1 MKTARFFSVLAVL
14 VFSGF
19 LLKAQDIPKPSPLVI
34 LSQTVGLTEI
44 KIEYSSPAVS
54 GRKIWDGLVPY
65 GELWRTGANMA
76 TKITF
81 SKDVTISNQR
91 ISAGTYS
98 LFTIPGKTEWT
109 VILNKDAELSG
120 TSGYKEA
127 NDALRFKVKP
137 QEGQMRERLLFLIA
151 DFTMDEAV
159 IALEWEKIRI
169 PFTVKLDTEKQ
180 AMESIQKTLA
190 QEWRPFANSARYI
203 LEYGSDLDLALSY
216 INTSISISDEWF
228 NNWIKAQILAKKGDK
243 KEALK
248 FAQRAKELGDKSP
261 GFFYKSQ
268 VEKALE
274 DWKKK

>member
-248 FAQRAKELGDKSP
+248 LAQRAKELGDKSP

>member
-91 ISAGTYS
+91 ISAGAYS

>member
-91 ISAGTYS
+91 ISAGAYS

-137 QEGQMRERLLFLIA
+137 QEVQMRERLLFLIA

>member
-1 MKTARFFSVLAVL
+1 MRTVRFFSILITCL
-14 VFSGF
+14 LCGF
-19 LLKAQDIPKPSPLVI
+19 LSNAQDIPKPSPLSVV
-34 LSQTVGLTEI
+34 SQTVGLTEI
-44 KIEYSSPAVS
+44 KIEYSSPAVA

-65 GELWRTGANMA
+65 GALWRTGANMA
-76 TKITF
+76 TTISFDKA
-81 SKDVTISNQR
+81 VTINNQQ
-91 ISAGTYS
+91 IPAGTYS
-98 LFTIPGKTEWT
+98 FFTIPGQTEWT
-109 VILNKDAELSG
+109 VILNKDANLSG

-127 NDALRFKVKP
+127 NDVARFKVKP
-137 QEGQMRERLLFLIA
+137 QDNQLRERLLFLIT
-151 DFTMDEAV
+151 DYTMNEAV
-159 IALEWEKIRI
+159 ISLEWEKVKVS
-169 PFTVKLDTEKQ
+169 FTVKMDTEKQ

-216 INTSISISDEWF
+216 INTSISLSDEWF

-248 FAQRAKELGDKSP
+248 FAQKAKELGDKSSA
-261 GFFYKSQ
+261 FFFKDQ